1 MIDLVIKPEVQDAVN
16 GLKAMGV
23 EIPNVKKRL
32 LGAVGRAGRDRVRSR
47 MGSFLQ
53 LDHLAAT
60 SGGKILTGR
69 KQGKTILGTFKQR
82 VYGYSRSESHWVV
95 AAPRYIAEP
104 LEKGAT
110 ITPKNGKFL
119 SFQGSDGSFH
129 RMTSVTI
136 PAKHW
141 FKQSI
146 EGFDTSGEV
155 NTAIADAEDRLIKK
169 FQEARPMP

>member
-1 MIDLVIKPEVQDAVN
+1 MINLTIKPEVQAAAD
-16 GLKAMGV
+16 GLNAMGV
-23 EIPNVKKRL
+23 EIPNVKRRL

-47 MGSFLQ
+47 MGSYLQ

-60 SGGKILTGR
+60 SGGQILTGR
-69 KQGKTILGTFKQR
+69 KGKKFLGTFKQR

-136 PAKHW
+136 PALHW
-141 FKQSI
+141 FTQSI
-146 EGFDTSGEV
+146 EGFDKSGEV
-155 NTAIADAEDRLIKK
+155 DFALSEAEERLIKK
-169 FQEARPMP
+169 FQDARPML